1 MELSPFLL
9 EKLIRNA
16 LEEDLGTGDITT
28 SFLIEKDSFSRGR
41 IFTKEA
47 GVLAGIEVARQVF
60 ELLESGVKAVPQKRD
75 GDSITPGETLLHLE
89 GPTAA
94 LLSGERVALNL
105 LARLCGI
112 ATLTQR
118 YVKALEGTG
127 VRVADT
133 RKTTPGLRALEKYA
147 VRMGGGLNHRMGL
160 YDAVMI
166 KDNHIVAA
174 GSIQKAVELVR
185 GKIPL
190 TAKIEVETESL
201 EQVKEALSA
210 GAEIIMLD
218 NMDPESMKQAVA
230 LINKKALVEASGN
243 ITLENIRQVAGTGID
258 TISTS
263 ALIYR
268 STPLD
273 LSLELLS

>member
-1 MELSPFLL
+1 MELSFFLVDR
-9 EKLIRNA
+9 LIRTA
-16 LEEDLGTGDITT
+16 LEEDLGAGDLTAA
-28 SFLIEKDSFSRGR
+28 FLVERSSVSRGR
-41 IFTKEA
+41 IFTKEP
-47 GVLAGIEVARQVF
+47 GILAGIEVARRVF
-60 ELLESGVKAVPQKRD
+60 ELLDDRVKAVPKKRD
-75 GDSITPGETLLHLE
+75 GEPMAPGETLLELE
-89 GPTAA
+89 GPSSA
-94 LLSGERVALNL
+94 LLSGERVALNF

-112 ATLTQR
+112 ATLTGA

-174 GSIQKAVELVR
+174 GSIAEAVAKIR
-185 GKIPL
+185 PHIPL
-190 TAKIEVETESL
+190 TAKIEVETETL
-201 EQVKEALSA
+201 DQAKEALAA

-218 NMDPESMKQAVA
+218 NMAPDMMKQAVT

-243 ITLENIRQVAGTGID
+243 ITLENIRQIAGTGVD
-258 TISTS
+258 FISTS

-268 STPLD
+268 SRPLD
-273 LSLELLS
+273 LSLELF